1 MPISDDGT
9 LVGEPDGQSFGVGV
23 APRSAKAEPS
33 SVVQLKKKEEDR
45 KRKKAGRDTR
55 RWVCGPVI
63 HTVFTLNQARA
74 YTAFS
79 CSTQLSMKCIMLID
93 VKNANN

>member
-1 MPISDDGT
+1 MPISDDGA

-55 RWVCGPVI
+55 RWVDGYVGRWVGGSVAGWVG
-63 HTVFTLNQARA
+63 HSVDRWVGR
-74 YTAFS
+74 S
-79 CSTQLSMKCIMLID
+79 
-93 VKNANN
+93 VGG

>member
-1 MPISDDGT
+1 M

-45 KRKKAGRDTR
+45 KRKKLSRDTR
-55 RWVCGPVI
+55 RYIGMIPGKA
-63 HTVFTLNQARA
+63 TRN
-74 YTAFS
+74 TAIIVEHSLFI
-79 CSTQLSMKCIMLID
+79 LSGCL
-93 VKNANN
+93 A